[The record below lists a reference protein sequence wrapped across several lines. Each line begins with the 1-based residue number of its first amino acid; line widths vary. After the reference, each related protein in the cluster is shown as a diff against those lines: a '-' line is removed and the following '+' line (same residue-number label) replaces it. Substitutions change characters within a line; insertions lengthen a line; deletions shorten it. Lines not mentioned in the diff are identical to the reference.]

1 MDKEIS
7 DQQPATSENREQNIQ
22 EATKKASTPSL
33 AEQVRTNPEIQ
44 RELDQRITQAI
55 TTAKAKW
62 DEEAKLSGDEKSAKA
77 RAVSGDITIANYDSL
92 IGKLNDEDYEPNMPT
107 MAYPT
112 ASITSTRRRR
122 SFPRSMPATVS
133 PWTYGEFLALAKA

>member
-1 MDKEIS
+1 MNKETS
-7 DQQPATSENREQNIQ
+7 DQQPATLGDEEQNVQ
-22 EATKKASTPSL
+22 EATKEKSTPSL

-62 DEEAKLSGDEKSAKA
+62 DEEAKLSDDERAAKA

-112 ASITSTRRRR
+112 ASITSSLRRR
-122 SFPRSMPATVS
+122 SFPRSTQATVS
-133 PWTYGEFLALAKA
+133 P

>member
-1 MDKEIS
+1 MNKETS
-7 DQQPATSENREQNIQ
+7 DQQPATLGDEEQNVQ
-22 EATKKASTPSL
+22 EATKEKSTPSL

-62 DEEAKLSGDEKSAKA
+62 DEEAKLSDDEKSAKA
-77 RAVSGDITIANYDSL
+77 RAVGRNITIANYDSL

-112 ASITSTRRRR
+112 ASITSSLRRR
-122 SFPRSMPATVS
+122 SFPRSTQATVS
-133 PWTYGEFLALAKA
+133 P